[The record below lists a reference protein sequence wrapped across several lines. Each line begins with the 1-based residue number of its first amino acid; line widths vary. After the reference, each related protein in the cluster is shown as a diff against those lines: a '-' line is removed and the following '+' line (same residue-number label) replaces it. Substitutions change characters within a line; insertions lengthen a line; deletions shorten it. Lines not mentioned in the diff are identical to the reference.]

1 MNIITV
7 EQGLNQP
14 EAEADDEEEEEEEED
29 EGNNL
34 DNCIKIIITNYYHQV
49 RKSYVPVFQI
59 LVEALPKSPVESWY
73 LVLSSNSRT
82 LKKKSSLID
91 LQTV

>member
-1 MNIITV
+1 MYITV

-34 DNCIKIIITNYYHQV
+34 DKLYQ
-49 RKSYVPVFQI
+49 
-59 LVEALPKSPVESWY
+59 
-73 LVLSSNSRT
+73 
-82 LKKKSSLID
+82 D
-91 LQTV
+91 